1 MRFHRRHHIFCNM
14 SARALVCQAY
24 TAESCRKFRGMKIAE
39 TLLGVTAGLK
49 HTSREPFAIATA
61 LLPSWVL
68 LAQQIVLAQQRS
80 V

>member
-1 MRFHRRHHIFCNM
+1 
-14 SARALVCQAY
+14 
-24 TAESCRKFRGMKIAE
+24 MKIAE